1 VNLKKRRYVR
11 PELDRLMFEALH
23 SVAGRP
29 AAAVAKHSGLSPST
43 IRKMRTKITRY
54 PHASTLIAIAK
65 VGGFSL
71 SIVPS
76 ETIVDRKPVK
86 RARGASE
93 IRAL

>member
-1 VNLKKRRYVR
+1 
-11 PELDRLMFEALH
+11 MFEVLH
-23 SVAGRP
+23 GIRDQSAE
-29 AAAVAKHSGLSPST
+29 AVARRCGLAPRT
-43 IRKMRTKITRY
+43 ISKMRTTITRY